1 MSTSDSFL
9 PVQGDDALRDDA
21 PLERE
26 DHDSEDG
33 NGPDVLPPDGSTDA
47 AYEPPVA
54 DHTFFRTPTGES
66 ADPAS
71 D

>member
-1 MSTSDSFL
+1 MSTSDPLL
-9 PVQGDDALRDDA
+9 PVQGEEALRDDA

-33 NGPDVLPPDGSTDA
+33 NGPDVFPADGSADA
-47 AYEPPVA
+47 ADEPPVA

-66 ADPAS
+66 ADPS
-71 D
+71 ND